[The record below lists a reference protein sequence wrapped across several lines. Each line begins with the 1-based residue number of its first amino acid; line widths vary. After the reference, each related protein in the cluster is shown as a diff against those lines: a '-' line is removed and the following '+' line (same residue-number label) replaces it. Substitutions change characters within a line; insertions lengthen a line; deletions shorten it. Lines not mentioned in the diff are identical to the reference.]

1 MHTLWESRGPW
12 ARLVVALAAVA
23 AGVLLRLSLLDV
35 IGPRTPFVTFYPAAT
50 VAALLGGLISG
61 GAATVLLGL
70 VAYFWVL
77 PQLSPYILSNAG
89 WLALSVFVVT
99 GVLISVITEVMHRA
113 RRRAALAEAEAAL
126 SAQRCELDAAIQ
138 RLAAIVESSD
148 DAIIGAS
155 MDGTITSWNLGAQR
169 IYGYTPEEAIGKSA
183 AGLMAPPD
191 RPGEIAQVLERIA
204 SGQHVRNFETQ
215 RRRKDGSLV
224 DVSVTLSPI
233 RSSDCSLAG
242 VSAVVRDITERRRAE
257 EALRQGEERFREVV
271 EGTDNLVTRVDA
283 QGRLIYANPVARSVF
298 GLAPEDCVGRLAFDF
313 VHPEDREA
321 TVRAFLGWISA
332 GLRHATLENRQVSL
346 DGTVRT
352 LSWTVDLHYAP
363 DGTLSAV
370 DGIAQDVTERRRAE
384 EALRKSERRLRFSQ
398 EIARLGQWELDL
410 ATGVLSWCQGVYAMF
425 ELDPAHF
432 QPSYELFLSMV
443 HPEDRQAVDAAYRE
457 SLEAR
462 RPYSIVHRLLMPD
475 GRVKWLKELC
485 RHELDEAGEPIR
497 SMGVVQDIT
506 ELKLAEQALRESE
519 VFSRTIV
526 ESSPDCIKLLNA
538 AGELT
543 YISQGGLRLLEMEC
557 SEGVLGRPYTEFW
570 KGSDLAAV
578 ETALAEARAGR
589 LGRFEGFCPTASG
602 TPKWWDVSIAPMPG
616 PGGAIERFL
625 VVSRDDTARRQA
637 VEALRESEER
647 FRQLVEHA
655 PDGIFVQT
663 QGRFA
668 YVNRACLALY
678 GAAEPGQLLGQAV
691 PTRVHPD
698 FADQARER
706 IRVLNEERRGVPALE
721 MRHLRLDGSTVDVE
735 VSAEPL
741 VYGGQPGALV
751 FLRDISE
758 RKRLESLREDM
769 ERIARHDLKTP
780 LNAVINLPLLML
792 DEGGL
797 SEEQAS
803 MLRMVHEAG
812 LRMLDQID
820 QSLTL
825 YRIETRSFELDPQP
839 VDLPDLLIRVARD
852 LSTLAQGLGVDL
864 ALDLGPGP
872 VCARG
877 DVLLCRTMFANLIK
891 NAVEA
896 AGRGGRASVR
906 LEAGPGWASVAVHN
920 PGAVPKSLRG
930 GFFEKYASVGKRR
943 GAGLGTYSARL
954 SAEAQGGSIA
964 METGEEQGT
973 TITVR
978 LPLWPGEGDAA

>member
-242 VSAVVRDITERRRAE
+242 VSAVVRDITERRR
-257 EALRQGEERFREVV
+257 
-271 EGTDNLVTRVDA
+271 
-283 QGRLIYANPVARSVF
+283 
-298 GLAPEDCVGRLAFDF
+298 
-313 VHPEDREA
+313 
-321 TVRAFLGWISA
+321 
-332 GLRHATLENRQVSL
+332 
-346 DGTVRT
+346 
-352 LSWTVDLHYAP
+352 
-363 DGTLSAV
+363 
-370 DGIAQDVTERRRAE
+370 
-384 EALRKSERRLRFSQ
+384 
-398 EIARLGQWELDL
+398 
-410 ATGVLSWCQGVYAMF
+410 
-425 ELDPAHF
+425 
-432 QPSYELFLSMV
+432 
-443 HPEDRQAVDAAYRE
+443 
-457 SLEAR
+457 
-462 RPYSIVHRLLMPD
+462 
-475 GRVKWLKELC
+475 
-485 RHELDEAGEPIR
+485 
-497 SMGVVQDIT
+497 
-506 ELKLAEQALRESE
+506 AEQALRESE

-906 LEAGPGWASVAVHN
+906 LEAGSGWASVAVHN